1 MIMQVE
7 VPGEQTVT
15 LTQGL
20 FWYEPAEQFEPFTV
34 RVSTLLP
41 EGALFTVR
49 SVEPDA
55 PPQVAAIVDVPV
67 ASEVTKPLEPA
78 ALLIVATD

>member
-1 MIMQVE
+1 MIWQVE

-15 LTQGL
+15 AHAG
-20 FWYEPAEQFEPFTV
+20 FVRVRFEQFEPFTV

-49 SVEPDA
+49 SVESDA
-55 PPQVAAIVDVPV
+55 PPQVAAIVVVPV
-67 ASEVTKPLEPA
+67 ASEVTRPLEPA
-78 ALLIVATD
+78 VLLIVATD